1 MRKKLLN
8 TGLLILLMITLLT
21 PLAFHMTAGQQSAQL
36 SDAEHVVG
44 PMVRLYGHNAAVCA
58 DTPVA
63 PVVDIEEIWA
73 IEDERQEAENA
84 LVIGMRHDDGVLGYD
99 AQSQTFYCT
108 IGLDFPEDA
117 WPELRLFAQSAD
129 PDVPID
135 VLFVDDYTYDFPAD
149 AVAEGY
155 RYELLAYSEKEYQY
169 FGIVFTGLPIVAL
182 HAEDV
187 IGDEYIPACVNISST
202 QNEAITSM
210 AKVHLRG
217 GGYGKPIDKLSYR
230 FELHQL
236 GHDGRNKRLNAS
248 ILGMEPDSDW
258 LLIGS
263 AQDSTA
269 IYNYLAF
276 DMWNRWKSDQP
287 MFMQLENHMVELF
300 VQDEYMGLYQL
311 MQRVDPEREIL
322 NAGGNLSTDAAVRI
336 IALENFSD
344 RPIMDIS
351 PEALSKVE
359 YLYAPG
365 NNERIAFSAME
376 NYVKMF
382 EWTGSKL
389 SDKEF
394 IKAVEEQVDIE
405 NFMTYFLFQ
414 QSVGLMYDNVRN
426 NVYIFMLNENGK
438 MMYHLAPWDMDCAF
452 FYGFF
457 QGDATSDYRFNMDM
471 TPAVRML
478 DLNVG
483 NCREI
488 LHRIYKEKRKTIL
501 SEEAIKEWVL
511 NVENMI
517 SASCAYQRETEKWY
531 DSPSN
536 LYLYDLMSFEIE
548 QAALIGEQIEK
559 RWPLEEVVDP

>member
-1 MRKKLLN
+1 MRKKLIC
-8 TGLLILLMITLLT
+8 TSILILLMIIILT
-21 PLAFHMTAGQQSAQL
+21 PLALHMTAGQQSAQMH
-36 SDAEHVVG
+36 DAEHVVG
-44 PMVRLYGHNAAVCA
+44 PMVRLYGRNAAVCA
-58 DTPVA
+58 DVPVA
-63 PVVDIEEIWA
+63 PVVDIEEVWA

-84 LVIGMRHDDGVLGYD
+84 LVIGMRNADSVLGYD

-108 IGLDFPEDA
+108 IGLDFPDDA
-117 WPELRLFAQSAD
+117 WPEIQLFAQSAD
-129 PDVPID
+129 PDTPVNT
-135 VLFVDDYTYDFPAD
+135 LFVDDYTYDFPAD

-155 RYELLAYSEKEYQY
+155 RYELLAYTEDEYQY
-169 FGIVFTGLPIVAL
+169 FGLVFTGLPIVSL
-182 HAEDV
+182 QAEDV
-187 IGDEYIPACVNISST
+187 IGDEYIPACVNISSSKDD
-202 QNEAITSM
+202 AITSM

-217 GGYGKPIDKLSYR
+217 GGYGKPIEKLSYR

-236 GHDGRNKRLNAS
+236 GYDGRSKRADAGV
-248 ILGMEPDSDW
+248 LGMEPDSDW

-276 DMWNRWKSDQP
+276 DMWNRWQSDQP

-322 NAGGNLSTDAAVRI
+322 NAGGNLGTDAAVRI

-344 RPIMDIS
+344 RPIMDIA

-365 NNERIAFSAME
+365 ANEKIAFSAIQ

-382 EWTGSKL
+382 EWTGSRL
-389 SDKEF
+389 SDEEF
-394 IKAVEEQVDIE
+394 IKAVEDQVDIE
-405 NFMTYFLFQ
+405 SFMTYFLFL
-414 QSVGLMYDNVRN
+414 QSVGLMNDNIRN
-426 NVYIFMLNENGK
+426 NVYIYMLNEDGQMK
-438 MMYHLAPWDMDCAF
+438 YHLAPWDMDCAF

-457 QGDATSDYRFNMDM
+457 QGDATSDYRFSLDM

-488 LHRIYKEKRKTIL
+488 LHRMYKEKRETIL
-501 SEEAIKEWVL
+501 SEEAITKWVQDT
-511 NVENMI
+511 ENMI
-517 SASCAYQRETEKWY
+517 SASCAYQRESEKWY

-536 LYLYDLMSFEIE
+536 LYLYDLLSFEIE
-548 QAALIGEQIEK
+548 QAALIGTQIEK
-559 RWPLEEVVDP
+559 RWPIEEPASP